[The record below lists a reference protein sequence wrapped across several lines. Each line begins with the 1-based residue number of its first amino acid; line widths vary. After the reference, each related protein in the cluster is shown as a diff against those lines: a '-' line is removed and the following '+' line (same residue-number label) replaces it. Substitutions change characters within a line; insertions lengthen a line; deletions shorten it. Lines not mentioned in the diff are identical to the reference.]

1 MIIPPYQ
8 QFSIQ
13 LCKIFIQNKRRAF
26 YILPWN
32 PGYSNFGV
40 HLAWLSSTLFFFS
53 VFAILVPAGLQVP
66 QVTDQLH
73 SKGEEP
79 LPRVCSQHH
88 SPTSQRPTVLPSWGP
103 KRTLITLLCAMW
115 VRCPTGWLVDPR
127 NVCLWSD
134 SVLSVLKWWVH
145 HSDPPATIEGG
156 KKT

>member
-1 MIIPPYQ
+1 M
-8 QFSIQ
+8 
-13 LCKIFIQNKRRAF
+13 
-26 YILPWN
+26 
-32 PGYSNFGV
+32 
-40 HLAWLSSTLFFFS
+40 AWLSSTLFFFS
-53 VFAILVPAGLQVP
+53 VFAILVPACLQVP

-115 VRCPTGWLVDPR
+115 VWCPTGWLVDPR

-156 KKT
+156 KKDVVTIFLFFWGPTAWGDRNQNILDRAKIVYVCVFEI